1 MNKGNLVQFPSPP
14 RGLKA
19 IPWRLPIYLFRV
31 RLGWILGNRFL
42 LLRHKGRISGID
54 RFAVLEIIHRQPE
67 ESSYFVVSGFGT
79 HSDWYQNILQHS
91 AVEIQVGNIRSPA
104 KARQLESSEG
114 GKVLLIYAGKNPGS
128 LKALSKIMGYEI
140 DFTPEGILDFGR
152 QIPVIQFKLTEP
164 LPNKAAPEEE

>member
-1 MNKGNLVQFPSPP
+1 MQFPLPP

-19 IPWRLPIYLFRV
+19 IPWRLPIYLYRV

-54 RFAVLEIIHRQPE
+54 RFAVLEIVYRQPE
-67 ESSYFVVSGFGT
+67 NASFFVVSGFGT
-79 HSDWYQNILQHS
+79 NSDWYQNILQHS
-91 AVEIQVGNIRSPA
+91 TVEIQIGNKRSPA
-104 KARQLESSEG
+104 KARQLEISEAG
-114 GKVLLIYAGKNPGS
+114 EVLLAYAGKNPGS

-152 QIPVIQFKLTEP
+152 QIPVIQFKLTETI
-164 LPNKAAPEEE
+164 LNEASPEEE